1 MEQSLTYRP
10 WTVGTATVFVPACLK
25 STTASSLRP
34 TVVHQPQWGLLR
46 VLNARSHHL
55 NALSGR
61 PSPDRR
67 GGFPLFPNLI
77 RA

>member
-1 MEQSLTYRP
+1 MHRP
-10 WTVGTATVFVPACLK
+10 
-25 STTASSLRP
+25 
-34 TVVHQPQWGLLR
+34 HWGLLR
-46 VLNARSHHL
+46 VLSVWSHHL